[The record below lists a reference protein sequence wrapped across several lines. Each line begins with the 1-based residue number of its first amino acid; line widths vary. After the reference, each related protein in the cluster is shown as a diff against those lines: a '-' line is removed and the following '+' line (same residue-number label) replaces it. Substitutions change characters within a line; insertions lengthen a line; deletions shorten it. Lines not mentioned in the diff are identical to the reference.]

1 MNNTIQMLASYS
13 PKGKEQKAMK
23 QQLVIV
29 IVICIT
35 MLAVTLI
42 ARKDLCEIRIRSGQ
56 TEVAAFTA
64 YESR

>member
-1 MNNTIQMLASYS
+1 
-13 PKGKEQKAMK
+13 MK

>member
-1 MNNTIQMLASYS
+1 MNQTIQMLASYS

>member
-1 MNNTIQMLASYS
+1 MNPTIQMLASYS